1 MANDNTIS
9 KLPQK
14 FYKQL
19 LDDINAKQEWS
30 FTPTLYNLKFE
41 NSISDNMKYRM
52 LALDTYKTF
61 ESEYFTKLKIGRRAI
76 DNSVDEIIEN
86 IVSFNH
92 DSKKCSGDH
101 KKIALL
107 YNKARF
113 DNETLFTKSEYEG
126 LKDEIEGFVKCL
138 VF

>member
-1 MANDNTIS
+1 
-9 KLPQK
+9 
-14 FYKQL
+14 
-19 LDDINAKQEWS
+19 
-30 FTPTLYNLKFE
+30 
-41 NSISDNMKYRM
+41 M
-52 LALDTYKTF
+52 LALDAYKTF
-61 ESEYFTKLKIGRRAI
+61 GNISLLIIISPNFFILAPQESEYFTKLKIGRRAI

-113 DNETLFTKSEYEG
+113 DNEVILIDIITFLRIYIIILRSNNRF
-126 LKDEIEGFVKCL
+126 
-138 VF
+138 